1 MRTESVTVFEN
12 NNIIIAAFK
21 DPKDAEFNYQK
32 LVDSGYDQENISI
45 IMSEG
50 IHNEYFSD
58 KENSN
63 VRTLGN
69 QSLEGLGIGAATGGI
84 VGGIAAAIAA
94 MGTVLSLPALGLTI
108 SGPLV
113 AALAGAGAGAT
124 TGGLVG
130 ALVGLG
136 LPNEKAQALEEMVGN
151 GSIVLIVKI
160 DNDADRDLILNNL
173 DDSKLKQEPLIA

>member
-1 MRTESVTVFEN
+1 MRTDSMTVFEN
-12 NNIIIAAFK
+12 NNVIIAAFK
-21 DPKDAEFNYQK
+21 NPKDAESNYQR
-32 LVDSGYDQENISI
+32 LIDAGYEQEAISI
-45 IMSEG
+45 IMSED

-58 KENSN
+58 KEN
-63 VRTLGN
+63 VTPQTIGN

-113 AALAGAGAGAT
+113 AALAGVGAGAT

-136 LPNEKAQALEEMVGN
+136 LADEKAQTLKEMVEN

-160 DNDADRDLILNNL
+160 DNDEDRNLILNNL
-173 DDSKLKQEPLIA
+173 DAPNLTHEQLMA

>member
-1 MRTESVTVFEN
+1 MTIFEN
-12 NNIIIAAFK
+12 NNVIIAAFK
-21 DPKDAEFNYQK
+21 DPKDAESNYQR
-32 LVDSGYDQENISI
+32 LVDAGYDQEAISI
-45 IMSEG
+45 IMSED

-58 KENSN
+58 KEN
-63 VRTLGN
+63 VPPQTVGN

-84 VGGIAAAIAA
+84 IGGIAAAIAA

-136 LPNEKAQALEEMVGN
+136 LGDEKAQALNEMVES

-160 DNDADRDLILNNL
+160 DNEEDRNLILSNL
-173 DDSKLKQEPLIA
+173 DDSASTHEQLIA